1 MKFHELLRQHWRVI
15 GLGFA
20 LTFLSS
26 FGQTFFISLSGPDIR
41 EAFGLT
47 HGAFGSIYSLATL
60 SSGLLM
66 IWVGSVIDRV
76 DIRLYATTAMLGLA
90 AAALSLSFAPDIIV
104 LGLSLFALRLFGQG
118 MLSHAGV
125 MSTACTRACAAGR
138 WAWRRWAFQPAK
150 RPSRQLPS
158 R

>member
-1 MKFHELLRQHWRVI
+1 MKFHDTSQHYWRVI

-41 EAFGLT
+41 AAFGLT

-90 AAALSLSFAPDIIV
+90 IGRHQPLLRAQPPRAGPEPLRPAP
-104 LGLSLFALRLFGQG
+104 LRPG
-118 MLSHAGV
+118 HAQPCGRHEH
-125 MSTACTRACAAGR
+125 RA
-138 WAWRRWAFQPAK
+138 PA
-150 RPSRQLPS
+150 
-158 R
+158 